1 MRLLSFNLFI
11 IFIINLGYVN
21 SFLIPT
27 KGLNLFHLQQ
37 QQQQTQQ
44 QSIFSTNL
52 KQTLTTPPPNSFD
65 DWLVFQKQ
73 VCLKS
78 ILNNIGGDFT
88 IDNKDLLPGVVIA
101 SPSTSN
107 PDYYYQWTR
116 DSAII
121 INILIDHLSQTP
133 LHLINK
139 NSTSSLVHIIES
151 YIFNTQIL
159 QQLPNL
165 SGNVDNLENLGEP
178 KFHVNLTA
186 FNESWGRPQRD
197 GPGLRSIAIMNYL
210 SLLNNTQHQPSFSNL
225 TMNDTSKIYHD
236 IIKPDLKYSIE
247 FWQFE
252 GFDLWEEIKGIHFFT
267 SLVQLKSLTMGL
279 KFAQFY
285 NDSFEFRLDIMN
297 SIELLTKY
305 IELESGFI
313 NNEDSDGDEDNEQ
326 QLLSKSYIISSP
338 KLFYTKS
345 RSGLDIASIL
355 AVLYT
360 HNNNNANDD
369 DDNDFP
375 FDVDNGL
382 VLTTLRY
389 LIQDMTL
396 RYPINFQD
404 NFQGVALGRYP
415 EDIYDGYGKSEG
427 NPWFISTATA
437 SELIYRL
444 IYKLKS
450 NNQAIIID
458 QKNIEFYKEFI
469 HSVSATEI
477 SNNELKFETHI
488 NGHPMMIINKDD
500 KLYDELINKL
510 FHYADGFLKVVQKH
524 VDNNGDMNEQFNKYI
539 GFMQGAEKLTWS
551 YGAVFTAINWRNKTL
566 SIL

>member
-37 QQQQTQQ
+37 PQQ

-52 KQTLTTPPPNSFD
+52 KQALTTPPPNSFD

-139 NSTSSLVHIIES
+139 NSTSSLVYIIES
-151 YIFNTQIL
+151 YIFNTQVL

-338 KLFYTKS
+338 KLFYAKS

-360 HNNNNANDD
+360 HNNNNGDGDGND
-369 DDNDFP
+369 DFP

-477 SNNELKFETHI
+477 SNNELKFEAHI

>member
-37 QQQQTQQ
+37 PQQ

-121 INILIDHLSQTP
+121 INILIEHLSQTP

-159 QQLPNL
+159 QQIPNL

-338 KLFYTKS
+338 KLFYAKS

>member
-139 NSTSSLVHIIES
+139 NSTSSLVYIIES
-151 YIFNTQIL
+151 YIFNTQVL

>member
-52 KQTLTTPPPNSFD
+52 KQTLTTPPPNSFY

-225 TMNDTSKIYHD
+225 TMNNTSKIYHD

-477 SNNELKFETHI
+477 SNNELKFEAHI

>member
-1 MRLLSFNLFI
+1 MRSLSLSFNLFI

-21 SFLIPT
+21 SFLIPI
-27 KGLNLFHLQQ
+27 KGLNLLPLQQ
-37 QQQQTQQ
+37 QKHQ
-44 QSIFSTNL
+44 QSIFSNNF
-52 KQTLTTPPPNSFD
+52 KSTPLPTSFD

-73 VCLKS
+73 ICLNS

-121 INILIDHLSQTP
+121 INILIDHISQTP
-133 LHLINK
+133 LYFKK
-139 NSTSSLVHIIES
+139 NSTSSLIRIIES
-151 YIFNTQIL
+151 YIFNNQVL

-165 SGNVDNLENLGEP
+165 SGDVDNLQNLGEP

-197 GPGLRSIAIMNYL
+197 GPGLRSITIMNYL
-210 SLLNNTQHQPSFSNL
+210 SLLNNTEQITTFSNL
-225 TMNDTSKIYHD
+225 TINDTQKIYHD

-247 FWQFE
+247 YWQFE

-267 SLVQLKSLTMGL
+267 SLIQLKSLTMGL
-279 KFAQFY
+279 KFAEFY
-285 NDSFEFRLDIMN
+285 NDSFEFRLDLMN
-297 SIELLTKY
+297 LIKLLTKY
-305 IELESGFI
+305 IELEAGFI
-313 NNEDSDGDEDNEQ
+313 NGADSDDDESEQ

-338 KLFYTKS
+338 KFFYTKS
-345 RSGLDIASIL
+345 RSGLDIATIL

-360 HNNNNANDD
+360 HNNNDEVD
-369 DDNDFP
+369 DFP

-389 LIQDMTL
+389 LIQDMTF

-415 EDIYDGYGKSEG
+415 EDIYDGHGKSEG

-444 IYKLKS
+444 IYKLKL
-450 NNQAIIID
+450 NNQDIIID
-458 QKNIEFYKEFI
+458 QHNIEFYEQFI
-469 HSVSATEI
+469 QSITAIS
-477 SNNELKFETHI
+477 SNNKQNLKDHTI
-488 NGHPMMIINKDD
+488 SGHPIMIINKDD
-500 KLYDELINKL
+500 QLYDELINKL

-524 VDNNGDMNEQFNKYI
+524 IDNNGDMNEQFNKYI
-539 GFMQGAEKLTWS
+539 GFMQGAKKLTWS

>member
-37 QQQQTQQ
+37 PQQ

-88 IDNKDLLPGVVIA
+88 IDDKDLLPGVVIA

-139 NSTSSLVHIIES
+139 NSTSSLVYIIES
-151 YIFNTQIL
+151 YIFNTQVL

-165 SGNVDNLENLGEP
+165 SGNVDNLENLCEP

-326 QLLSKSYIISSP
+326 QLLSRSYIISSP

-477 SNNELKFETHI
+477 SNNELKFEAHI

>member
-37 QQQQTQQ
+37 QQQQ
-44 QSIFSTNL
+44 SIFSTNL
-52 KQTLTTPPPNSFD
+52 KQALTTPPPNSFY

-469 HSVSATEI
+469 HSATETEAQTA
-477 SNNELKFETHI
+477 NNELKFEAHI

>member
-37 QQQQTQQ
+37 QQQQ
-44 QSIFSTNL
+44 SIFSTNL
-52 KQTLTTPPPNSFD
+52 KQALTTPPPNSFY

-225 TMNDTSKIYHD
+225 TMNNTSKIYHD

-326 QLLSKSYIISSP
+326 Q
-338 KLFYTKS
+338 
-345 RSGLDIASIL
+345 SGLDIASIL

-477 SNNELKFETHI
+477 SNNELKFEAHI

>member
-37 QQQQTQQ
+37 QQQQ
-44 QSIFSTNL
+44 SIFSTNL
-52 KQTLTTPPPNSFD
+52 KQALTTPPPNSFD

-121 INILIDHLSQTP
+121 INILIDHLSQIP

-151 YIFNTQIL
+151 YIFNTQVL

-225 TMNDTSKIYHD
+225 TMNNTSKIYHD

-477 SNNELKFETHI
+477 SNNELKFEAHI

>member
-37 QQQQTQQ
+37 QQQQ
-44 QSIFSTNL
+44 SIFSTNL
-52 KQTLTTPPPNSFD
+52 KQALTTPPPNSFY

-139 NSTSSLVHIIES
+139 NSTSSLVYIIES
-151 YIFNTQIL
+151 YIFNTQVL

-225 TMNDTSKIYHD
+225 TMNDTLKIYHD

-297 SIELLTKY
+297 LIELLTKY

-360 HNNNNANDD
+360 HNNNNGDGDGND
-369 DDNDFP
+369 DFP

-444 IYKLKS
+444 IYKLKL

-469 HSVSATEI
+469 HSATETEAQTA
-477 SNNELKFETHI
+477 NNELKFEAHI